1 MFCQGP
7 VSAIAVEPGGNQMVT
22 AGVDG
27 QVCHPPRHSC
37 VFAEKTLPMYGCMEF
52 TQLYEGIQV
61 YKHA

>member
-27 QVCHPPRHSC
+27 QVCKLPRQACDNARYILLLH
-37 VFAEKTLPMYGCMEF
+37 GCM
-52 TQLYEGIQV
+52 
-61 YKHA
+61 